1 MVDREAILHRTR
13 LAVLNVLVLVGGM
26 IAVSGFLLRWRTE
39 QGAVPAPAGAA
50 APGGE
55 WPRKALLGGLFALG
69 LASYL
74 ARRAWWRRP
83 SDLTP
88 ERWTRRLRW
97 SHVGS
102 AAIAAGGVPLGLAY
116 GWWVDARLQAI
127 APFWVVPLALGLLA
141 IPRRVEIQ
149 DDFPATGNGQEGPPA

>member
-1 MVDREAILHRTR
+1 MGDRDANLHRTR
-13 LAVLNVLVLVGGM
+13 LAVLNVLMLVGGM
-26 IAVSGFLLRWRTE
+26 IAVSGFLLRSRAE
-39 QGAVPAPAGAA
+39 PAAAA
-50 APGGE
+50 APVPGVEGL
-55 WPRKALLGGLFALG
+55 RKGLLGGLFALG

-83 SDLTP
+83 AGLTP
-88 ERWTRRLRW
+88 ERRTRLLRW

-116 GWWVDARLQAI
+116 GWWVDARLQAV

-141 IPRRVEIQ
+141 IPRRDELE
-149 DDFPATGNGQEGPPA
+149 DGFPAAGDGQEQKGPPA